1 MKKVTM
7 TIKENCSTIIWKI
20 PVKSN
25 KCFTGIFCQRIFF
38 KIVIFAWR
46 EYFQYNKFYYLISL
60 ICQNPAFCK
69 ILPKLSPKKVTTRL
83 YNTTPLRKIRKVWL
97 DRDRHGNLFTPSC
110 FRPFPFGLGE
120 VLTKK
125 WPGHW
130 MNEFASKLLLKSS
143 ETFLVLNSW

>member
-1 MKKVTM
+1 MKNNEDMFFSFLRFEVFSFLQSFKQWQFTPNEESHNDHKRKLLDHNM
-7 TIKENCSTIIWKI
+7 KNSSKI
-20 PVKSN
+20 QHM
-25 KCFTGIFCQRIFF
+25 FTGIFCQRILFLL
-38 KIVIFAWR
+38 
-46 EYFQYNKFYYLISL
+46 FYYLISL

-125 WPGHW
+125 WPGH
-130 MNEFASKLLLKSS
+130 
-143 ETFLVLNSW
+143 